1 MDAWGHGQMDTG
13 MWGHTD
19 TWVHGDGTQT
29 DRHTR
34 RGVDT
39 RTQPV
44 TQCDTVL
51 HTLTKT
57 PLHTPRYTH
66 SYTLSHTLTPCNDP
80 HMAAMGHTPR
90 CTLTRWP
97 PISHPLHGDSVTHP
111 PLHARS
117 DTQSRGLHAHRR
129 TPPGPLRRYPFPPPR
144 RRTSALDGGTGT
156 GAGGAGGG
164 GAGETG
170 RGRGGERGRTTP
182 WGGRRGDACPCVRPC
197 VRLSPAAVP
206 APIR

>member
-66 SYTLSHTLTPCNDP
+66 SYTLSHTLKPCNDP

-129 TPPGPLRRYPFPPPR
+129 TPPGPLRRYPFPPSATPHFGPGWRHRDRRWGCGR
-144 RRTSALDGGTGT
+144 RRCGGDGEGKGGGTGT
-156 GAGGAGGG
+156 DD
-164 GAGETG
+164 TL
-170 RGRGGERGRTTP
+170 GRTA
-182 WGGRRGDACPCVRPC
+182 R
-197 VRLSPAAVP
+197 
-206 APIR
+206 